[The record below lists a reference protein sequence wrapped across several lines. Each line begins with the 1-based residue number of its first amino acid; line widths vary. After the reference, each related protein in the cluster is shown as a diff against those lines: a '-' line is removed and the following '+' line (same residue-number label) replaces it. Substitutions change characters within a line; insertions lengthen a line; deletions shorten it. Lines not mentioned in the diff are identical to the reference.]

1 MLHHQRLAPIITK
14 GCKVRLFI
22 NLLFFYGSG
31 ALSLCTA
38 FTFSAVYVTLLQFVA
53 ASKVNE
59 IILKVFPTRD
69 LYCNRRY
76 MISCIKILSLKSLCW
91 FRTIK
96 ADKRFIDNLIRLAE
110 IQCQNITN
118 CSSLKGFI
126 TDYNREITVGL
137 I

>member
-1 MLHHQRLAPIITK
+1 MLHHRRLAPIITK

-91 FRTIK
+91 FRTNKSRQKVHRQLNTISRDSMSK
-96 ADKRFIDNLIRLAE
+96 YYKLQLIE
-110 IQCQNITN
+110 GVHN
-118 CSSLKGFI
+118 
-126 TDYNREITVGL
+126 GL
-137 I
+137 